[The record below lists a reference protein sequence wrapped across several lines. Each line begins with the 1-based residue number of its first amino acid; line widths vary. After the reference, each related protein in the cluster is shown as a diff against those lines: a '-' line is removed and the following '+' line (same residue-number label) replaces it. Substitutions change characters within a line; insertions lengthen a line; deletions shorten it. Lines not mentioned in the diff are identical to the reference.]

1 MDTTRAENGG
11 SAPRSS
17 VPSSSDL
24 SPDRESAGI
33 KIRPDGR
40 QLAIVLADTDSSRSH
55 ASDGDSDGE
64 SGDDGA
70 EESGESTSKRGRI
83 EDFGPSPRRRL
94 RHLLHAMD
102 RQEDALF
109 LSLTWHEVMPSP
121 GEAKAALNRFSM
133 KFSRRFPGGSYI
145 WKLEP
150 QERGFPHFHL
160 FVYGVPWVDPQK
172 LSELWHECTDEA
184 SEQHRKS
191 GVDVEWVRDDGKVQ
205 AYLAEY
211 FDKMGKFQFGNEEEP
226 WDWPGR
232 FWGVCMRE
240 NLPYAEWSDWQK
252 HLEVREAISLIE
264 DLLDSWDVDIPDGV
278 VPPTLMID
286 TRGDPANRLD
296 SLLDRLGELMG

>member
-1 MDTTRAENGG
+1 
-11 SAPRSS
+11 
-17 VPSSSDL
+17 
-24 SPDRESAGI
+24 
-33 KIRPDGR
+33 
-40 QLAIVLADTDSSRSH
+40 
-55 ASDGDSDGE
+55 
-64 SGDDGA
+64 
-70 EESGESTSKRGRI
+70 
-83 EDFGPSPRRRL
+83 
-94 RHLLHAMD
+94 MD